1 GAPEALVPQCT
12 RVWHAAASG
21 DDVLPAPLL
30 AEDIRAG
37 RVAGIDAMPA
47 ALAQTIARS
56 AATLAAGGS
65 RVIAYALAITDE
77 PLYAPVDAAPAAAT
91 TLDVED
97 AAHPLLPLPSDLVF
111 VGAFA
116 FFDPPQRE
124 ARPVV
129 QECQDAGIRVILATG
144 DHPSTALSVASA
156 VGIVE
161 SHNYHHHNSRA
172 AERLPPPAPPPPLSY
187 GALGSSNT
195 GVVAA
200 AEVHAVTGEMVQRSL
215 ALGSFDQLIDES
227 NVFARVSPAQKL
239 RLIHALQARGE
250 VVAFIGD
257 GINDAPSLTRAD
269 VGICMGAN
277 PSTADVAMDA
287 AGLIVLSGNFSAVV
301 RCLREARRRSAN
313 ARKCIVFYLAFK
325 LALLLL
331 FALLL
336 LAEGASPMT
345 PVQVIVIK
353 LVADLGATR
362 AILAERSEGLV
373 AKPGEEDSASLTALA
388 RVDKITGDS
397 WTCSSVARSVVFYAA
412 ALFVACAL
420 PLLVPSVLLPS
431 LAVIILASTIPPLSA
446 HLDIVPLDAAEWA
459 TVIASPLLMFGG
471 LELVK
476 ELRYRW
482 LMVPRANSGIVDI
495 ERQQFLSSSSSSI

>member
-1 GAPEALVPQCT
+1 
-12 RVWHAAASG
+12 
-21 DDVLPAPLL
+21 
-30 AEDIRAG
+30 
-37 RVAGIDAMPA
+37 
-47 ALAQTIARS
+47 
-56 AATLAAGGS
+56 
-65 RVIAYALAITDE
+65 
-77 PLYAPVDAAPAAAT
+77 
-91 TLDVED
+91 
-97 AAHPLLPLPSDLVF
+97 
-111 VGAFA
+111 
-116 FFDPPQRE
+116 
-124 ARPVV
+124 
-129 QECQDAGIRVILATG
+129 
-144 DHPSTALSVASA
+144 
-156 VGIVE
+156 
-161 SHNYHHHNSRA
+161 
-172 AERLPPPAPPPPLSY
+172 
-187 GALGSSNT
+187 
-195 GVVAA
+195 
-200 AEVHAVTGEMVQRSL
+200 
-215 ALGSFDQLIDES
+215 
-227 NVFARVSPAQKL
+227 
-239 RLIHALQARGE
+239 
-250 VVAFIGD
+250 
-257 GINDAPSLTRAD
+257 
-269 VGICMGAN
+269 MGAN

-362 AILAERSEGLV
+362 AMLAERPEGLV

-397 WTCSSVARSVVFYAA
+397 WRSSSVARSVVFYAA

-420 PLLVPSVLLPS
+420 PLLVPSVLLPSWAVAPVAPTMTFLTWMSAHALLGISMCTRVLPLRIFHNSQSTSIHRHSSSSSRPGLLLWLAGS

-482 LMVPRANSGIVDI
+482 LLAPRANSGIVDI

>member
-1 GAPEALVPQCT
+1 
-12 RVWHAAASG
+12 
-21 DDVLPAPLL
+21 
-30 AEDIRAG
+30 
-37 RVAGIDAMPA
+37 
-47 ALAQTIARS
+47 
-56 AATLAAGGS
+56 
-65 RVIAYALAITDE
+65 
-77 PLYAPVDAAPAAAT
+77 AAPAAAT

-97 AAHPLLPLPSDLVF
+97 AAHPLLLPLPSDLVF

-161 SHNYHHHNSRA
+161 SHNYHHNSRA
-172 AERLPPPAPPPPLSY
+172 AERLPPPIPPPLPQSY
-187 GALGSSNT
+187 GTLGGSNT
-195 GVVAA
+195 GVVA

-362 AILAERSEGLV
+362 AMLAERSEGLV

-397 WTCSSVARSVVFYAA
+397 WTCSS
-412 ALFVACAL
+412 
-420 PLLVPSVLLPS
+420 
-431 LAVIILASTIPPLSA
+431 
-446 HLDIVPLDAAEWA
+446 
-459 TVIASPLLMFGG
+459 
-471 LELVK
+471 
-476 ELRYRW
+476 
-482 LMVPRANSGIVDI
+482 
-495 ERQQFLSSSSSSI
+495 

>member
-1 GAPEALVPQCT
+1 
-12 RVWHAAASG
+12 
-21 DDVLPAPLL
+21 
-30 AEDIRAG
+30 
-37 RVAGIDAMPA
+37 
-47 ALAQTIARS
+47 
-56 AATLAAGGS
+56 
-65 RVIAYALAITDE
+65 
-77 PLYAPVDAAPAAAT
+77 
-91 TLDVED
+91 
-97 AAHPLLPLPSDLVF
+97 
-111 VGAFA
+111 
-116 FFDPPQRE
+116 
-124 ARPVV
+124 
-129 QECQDAGIRVILATG
+129 
-144 DHPSTALSVASA
+144 
-156 VGIVE
+156 
-161 SHNYHHHNSRA
+161 
-172 AERLPPPAPPPPLSY
+172 
-187 GALGSSNT
+187 
-195 GVVAA
+195 
-200 AEVHAVTGEMVQRSL
+200 
-215 ALGSFDQLIDES
+215 
-227 NVFARVSPAQKL
+227 
-239 RLIHALQARGE
+239 
-250 VVAFIGD
+250 
-257 GINDAPSLTRAD
+257 
-269 VGICMGAN
+269 MGAN

-362 AILAERSEGLV
+362 AMLAERSEGLV

-412 ALFVACAL
+412 ALFFACAL
-420 PLLVPSVLLPS
+420 PLLVPSVLLPSWAVAPVAPTMTFLTWMSAHALLGISMCTRLLPLRVFHNSQQSTSIRRRSHSSSSSSSSSNRPGLLLWLAGS

-482 LMVPRANSGIVDI
+482 LLAPRANNSGIVDI
-495 ERQQFLSSSSSSI
+495 ERQQLLASSSSSSI